1 LAINSPETIRRI
13 LDECRTIAVV
23 GLSSDPSR
31 ASNSVSGYMRRQGYR
46 VIPVNPNETSV
57 FGEKSYPDLSAVPEK
72 IDLVDVFRRADE
84 AGKAVDEA
92 IAVGAKAVWLQEGV
106 IDSAAAQRAEDAG
119 LMVVMDRCWLKGA
132 LGDALHAISCAAGY
146 NLRWL
151 LRAIARLDIGP
162 AFLCLLRMVLSAASA
177 LTALPEPRRPAW
189 AIE

>member
-1 LAINSPETIRRI
+1 MAINSQETIRRI

-119 LMVVMDRCWLKGA
+119 LMVVMDRCWLKE
-132 LGDALHAISCAAGY
+132 HI
-146 NLRWL
+146 
-151 LRAIARLDIGP
+151 RAHR
-162 AFLCLLRMVLSAASA
+162 
-177 LTALPEPRRPAW
+177 
-189 AIE
+189 